1 MTTTEAI
8 NRGYNLMVS
17 TFLLSAG
24 LAFGTVGFNE
34 TDTPDKI
41 DDFGL
46 LIVGLVA
53 VVWYAAGRSRTRR
66 SFVGPV
72 LVLAALGFQVFGAL
86 IERDDPTAFGDNIGG
101 MLLLVTFSIV
111 GLWQWLKG
119 PTGAS

>member
-8 NRGYNLMVS
+8 DRGYNLMVS

-53 VVWYAAGRSRTRR
+53 VVWYMAGRSPTPR
-66 SFVGPV
+66 SPVGPV
-72 LVLAALGFQVFGAL
+72 LVPPPPGFQVFGGL
-86 IERDDPTAFGDNIGG
+86 IERYAPTAFGANIAGIPPP
-101 MLLLVTFSIV
+101 L
-111 GLWQWLKG
+111 
-119 PTGAS
+119 A